1 MGTIHSRKR
10 QEVLDTPLL
19 VFECTLADGRVER
32 WATHRVMVA
41 GEEYAPRLLRHGG
54 FDLRLAGDDA
64 IDAGSRFWL
73 ELSNV
78 DGVVSQI
85 DRSVGWKGARLKVRF
100 GFFDI
105 EAGAPVSELTGV
117 FLGSANP
124 VDELTETT
132 ARLSFTNRLSLQR
145 LAVPALRI
153 QARCPWRFPSSEEE
167 RMEAAGGDGYSPFF
181 HCGYSAGVEGG
192 VGNLENGAPFTGCN
206 RTRGD
211 CAARGMFAKD
221 SAGNETAR
229 FGGFAFIPSSIAVRP
244 HGEQTKVADAVDGR
258 AKVNDAVPVL
268 YGTGWMAA
276 PVIFSRS
283 DGNLTH
289 AEVLVGSGPIEGV
302 LKVVANGVELPLGQV
317 GQDMTGTGWY
327 NVLSLGER
335 NGGFNLSFTDAQG
348 QTLGDPHG
356 GMACLEV
363 VLPNSLLKSG
373 ALPKV
378 DVLVNGLRLQRYDA
392 EGAALDRVFTKNPA
406 WVLLDLLRRSGWTEG
421 ELNLK
426 SFAATAA
433 YCEEFVTAKTPEGVE
448 VQVPRFETNLLLTQR
463 RSLNEVIGG
472 LRLASALMLT
482 VDEGGQVRVSPET
495 TIARQ
500 QEARSEVTN
509 SVAPVAGGWPAYE
522 FGDGLNGFS
531 GIARDGRGR
540 STFRIVRKGQSES
553 PNRLSVEFQ
562 DEFNQYQQ
570 DSLSLVDFE
579 DAAASGCEVAAP
591 FGAMGL
597 PHFDQAAR
605 VMRLQIQKNIQGNHY
620 VEFETSVQAIGLR
633 PGDLIALSHAKEG
646 LDRALY
652 RVLRLTPAVNFERV
666 RIAAQRHED
675 AWYALAG
682 GDPEDAQGRG
692 NEPGGGLGTPR
703 PLSGTVV
710 RADGGQD
717 FGVTESEEGVGAF
730 VELTVK
736 FSPPRRP
743 VLTGLTAPV
752 VGLAA
757 ALHTGGGTL
766 AAGST
771 YYYAVSAVNENGDES
786 GLSFVVRATVPAGAS
801 TYSVELQGL
810 RFAPGSE
817 RMRVYR
823 GTSPGVLDLIAEQA
837 AANGSFVDAG
847 LAAQAEAAPD
857 GNYDHARFQWRFE
870 LGPEVAATSY
880 GARMIGHDGLGLE
893 ENLWAGCVVR
903 ISRGKGAGQE
913 RTIAGHTDEVLTV
926 TEDWVVVPDGTSF
939 FTIVES
945 GWKSI
950 GVTQTDSIDF
960 LVPNVAGE
968 WVQVTGVA
976 VNALGV
982 ESALREA
989 IVTRFE
995 VGGSAEAGD
1004 GDVPGVATFGLSTDS
1019 RGGIEIGGLGFESL
1033 DNTRSI
1039 QAGTLRLHYWD
1050 ELSSPSLLTLAT
1062 DLPLDATSVS
1072 LSGHLGAEVGDL
1084 LQVGSELMR
1093 VLKVAADRMS
1103 CEVERGCYE
1112 SAVGSHQA
1120 GEIVY
1125 PLLKHVAVLPF
1136 PAGFFGSAIASG
1148 YSQRLALPAAR
1159 VAAAELFFTNSRG
1172 DGPATGQS
1180 YAMLLE
1186 GGLRTMSGGQ
1196 YTIQYDGVPAV
1207 MSSMAPPLVV
1217 DARTAVRDVRARMS
1231 VAPMGE
1237 PVLARLMV
1245 NGAPYCDLT
1254 VAAGS
1259 RSSDV
1264 VSGWGR
1270 TPWKDGDELRV
1281 DIVSVGTSGGSD
1293 PGRDLTVT
1301 VRV

>member
-19 VFECTLADGRVER
+19 VFDCTLADGRVER
-32 WATHRVMVA
+32 WSTHRVTVD
-41 GEEYAPRLLRHGG
+41 GEEYAARLLRHGG

-105 EAGAPVSELTGV
+105 ERGEPVSELTGV

-167 RMEAAGGDGYSPFF
+167 RMEAAGDDGYSPFF

-192 VGNLENGAPFTGCN
+192 VGNLENGAPFTRCN

-211 CAARGMFAKD
+211 CAARGMFAQD
-221 SAGNETAR
+221 AAGNATAR
-229 FGGFAFIPSSIAVRP
+229 FGGFAFIPPSIAVRP
-244 HGEQTKVADAVDGR
+244 HGEQTKVAEAADGR
-258 AKVNDAVPVL
+258 AKANDAVPVL

-289 AEVLVGSGPIEGV
+289 AEVLVGSGPMEGV
-302 LKVVANGVELPLGQV
+302 LKVVANGVELPLGQA

-348 QTLGDPHG
+348 QALGDPHG

-378 DVLVNGLRLQRYDA
+378 DVLVNGLKLQRYDA
-392 EGAALDRVFTKNPA
+392 EGAALDVVFTKNPA

-433 YCEEFVTAKTPEGVE
+433 YCDELVTARTPEGTE
-448 VQVPRFETNLLLTQR
+448 VQAPRFATNLLLTQR
-463 RSLNEVIGG
+463 RSLNDVIGG
-472 LRLASALMLT
+472 LRLASALMIT

-500 QEARSEVTN
+500 QGVQSEVSN
-509 SVAPVAGGWPAYE
+509 SAAPVAGGWPAYE

-540 STFRIVRKGQSES
+540 STFRITRKGQSES

-579 DAAASGCEVAAP
+579 DAAASGCEVAAA

-605 VMRLQIQKNIQGNHY
+605 VLRLQIQKNIQGNHY

-633 PGDLIALSHAKEG
+633 PGDLIALSHGKEG

-652 RVLRLTPAVNFERV
+652 RVLRLTPALNFERV
-666 RIAAQRHED
+666 RVVAQRHDD
-675 AWYALAG
+675 AWYALAS

-692 NEPGGGLGTPR
+692 NEPQGGLGTPR
-703 PLSGTVV
+703 PLGGAVV
-710 RADGGQD
+710 REDGGQD
-717 FGVTESEEGVGAF
+717 FGVTESEDGVGAF

-743 VLTGLTAPV
+743 VLAGLAAPV
-752 VGLAA
+752 VGLAP
-757 ALHTGGGTL
+757 ALHAGGGTL
-766 AAGST
+766 ASGST
-771 YYYAVSAVNENGDES
+771 YYYAVSTVDGYGAES
-786 GLSFVVRATVPAGAS
+786 GLSYVVRATVPAGPS
-801 TYSVELQGL
+801 TYSVELTGL
-810 RFAPGSE
+810 RFAPGSD

-823 GTSPGVLDLIAEQA
+823 GTSPSVMGLIAEQA

-847 LAAQAEAAPD
+847 LAAQAVAAPD
-857 GNYDHARFQWRFE
+857 VNYDHARFQWRFE

-880 GARMIGHDGLGLE
+880 GARMIGHDDLGLE
-893 ENLWAGCVVR
+893 EDLWAGCVVR
-903 ISRGKGAGQE
+903 ITRGKGAGQE
-913 RTIAGHTDEVLTV
+913 RTIASHTEEALTV

-939 FTIVES
+939 FTIVEA
-945 GWKSI
+945 GWKPI
-950 GVTQTDSIDF
+950 GITQTDSIDF
-960 LVPNVAGE
+960 LVPNLAGQ
-968 WVQVTGVA
+968 WVQVAGVA

-989 IVTRFE
+989 IVTRVE
-995 VGGSAEAGD
+995 IGGSAESGD
-1004 GDVPGVATFGLSTDS
+1004 KDVPGAATFGLATDA
-1019 RGGIEIGGLGFESL
+1019 RGEIEVSGISFENL
-1033 DNTRSI
+1033 ENTRSI
-1039 QAGTLRLHYWD
+1039 QAGTLRLHYWN
-1050 ELSSPSLLTLAT
+1050 ELSSPGLLNLAVEV
-1062 DLPLDATSVS
+1062 PVDATSIS
-1072 LSGHLGAEVGDL
+1072 LNARLGSEVGDL
-1084 LQVGSELMR
+1084 LQVGGELMR
-1093 VLKVAADRMS
+1093 VLTVAADRMS
-1103 CEVERGCYE
+1103 CEVERGCFE
-1112 SAVGSHQA
+1112 SAVGVHLA
-1120 GEIVY
+1120 GETVY
-1125 PLLKHVAVLPF
+1125 PLLKNVTVLPF
-1136 PAGFFGSAIASG
+1136 PVGFFGSAIAAG
-1148 YSQRLALPAAR
+1148 YSQRLALPEAR
-1159 VAAAELFFTNSRG
+1159 VAAAELYFTNSRG

-1196 YTIQYDGVPAV
+1196 YTLQYDGVPAV
-1207 MSSMAPPLVV
+1207 MTSIAPPLVV
-1217 DARTAVRDVRARMS
+1217 DAQTAVRDVRARMS
-1231 VAPMGE
+1231 VAPSGQ
-1237 PVLARLMV
+1237 PVVARLKV
-1245 NGAPYCDLT
+1245 NGSLYCELT
-1254 VAAGS
+1254 VPAGS
-1259 RSSDV
+1259 RSSDG

-1270 TPWKDGDELRV
+1270 APLKEEDELQV
-1281 DIVSVGTSGGSD
+1281 DIVSVGTNGGSD

>member
-1 MGTIHSRKR
+1 MGTIHSRKKL
-10 QEVLDTPLL
+10 EVLDTPLL
-19 VFECTLADGRVER
+19 VFDCTLADGRVER
-32 WATHRVMVA
+32 WATHRVRVE

-64 IDAGSRFWL
+64 IDAGARFWL

-105 EAGAPVSELTGV
+105 EAGRPVSELTGV

-145 LAVPALRI
+145 LAVPTLRI

-167 RMEAAGGDGYSPFF
+167 RTEAAGGDGYSPFF

-192 VGNLENGAPFTGCN
+192 VGNLENGAAFPGCN
-206 RTRGD
+206 RTKTD
-211 CAARGMFAKD
+211 CTARGMFSKD
-221 SAGNETAR
+221 SAGNATAR
-229 FGGFAFIPSSIAVRP
+229 FGGFAFIPPSIVVRP

-258 AKVNDAVPVL
+258 ARANDAVPVL

-302 LKVVANGVELPLGQV
+302 LKVVANGVELPLGQA

-335 NGGFNLSFTDAQG
+335 NGGLNLSFTDAQG
-348 QTLGDPHG
+348 QALGDPHG

-378 DVLVNGLRLQRYDA
+378 DVLVNGLKLQRYDVD
-392 EGAALDRVFTKNPA
+392 GAALDVVFTKSPA
-406 WVLLDLLRRSGWTEG
+406 WVLLDLLRRSGWTES

-433 YCEEFVTAKTPEGVE
+433 YCDEFVTAHTPDGVE

-463 RSLNEVIGG
+463 RSLNDVIGG
-472 LRLASALMLT
+472 LRLASALMIT

-500 QEARSEVTN
+500 QEAQSEVTN
-509 SVAPVAGGWPAYE
+509 SAAPLGGGWPAYE

-531 GIARDGRGR
+531 GIARDGQGR
-540 STFRIVRKGQSES
+540 STFRITRKGQSES

-605 VMRLQIQKNIQGNHY
+605 VMRLQISKNIQGNHY

-652 RVLRLTPAVNFERV
+652 RVLRLTPSVNFERV

-675 AWYALAG
+675 DWYALAG

-692 NEPGGGLGTPR
+692 NEPHGGLGTPR
-703 PLSGTVV
+703 PLSGTVA

-717 FGVTESEEGVGAF
+717 FGVTESEDGVGAF

-743 VLTGLTAPV
+743 VLTGLAAPV
-752 VGLAA
+752 VGLAP
-757 ALHTGGGTL
+757 ALHAGGGTL

-771 YYYAVSAVNENGDES
+771 YYYAVSAVNDQGEES
-786 GLSFVVRATVPAGAS
+786 GLSFVVRATLPAGPSQYA
-801 TYSVELQGL
+801 VELQGL
-810 RFAPGSE
+810 RCSPSSTLL
-817 RMRVYR
+817 RVYR
-823 GTSPGVLDLIAEQA
+823 GSTPGLLDLIAEQA
-837 AANGSFVDAG
+837 AMSGSFVDTG
-847 LAAQAEAAPD
+847 LAAQAVTAPD

-870 LGPEVAATSY
+870 MGPEVAATQFGSRAI
-880 GARMIGHDGLGLE
+880 GAEGLGLE
-893 ENLWAGCVVR
+893 ENLWVGCVAR
-903 ISRGKGAGQE
+903 ITRGKGAGQE
-913 RTIAGHTDEVLTV
+913 RTIASNTDQVLTV
-926 TEDWVVVPDGTSF
+926 TEDWVVAPDGTSF
-939 FTIVES
+939 FTIVEA

-950 GVTQTDSIDF
+950 GITQTDSIDF
-960 LVPNVAGE
+960 LVPNLAGQ

-982 ESALREA
+982 ESSLREA

-995 VGGSAEAGD
+995 VGGAATGEDDDVAG
-1004 GDVPGVATFGLSTDS
+1004 VPAFGLSTDAQGTVEV
-1019 RGGIEIGGLGFESL
+1019 GGIGFESL
-1033 DNTRSI
+1033 ENTHSI
-1039 QAGTLRLHYWD
+1039 EAGTLRIHYWD
-1050 ELSSPSLLTLAT
+1050 ELASPSLLTIGA
-1062 DLPLDATSVS
+1062 DAQAEVTSVS
-1072 LSGHLGAEVGDL
+1072 FSAQLGAEVGDL
-1084 LQVGSELMR
+1084 LQVGNELMR
-1093 VLKVAADRMS
+1093 VLTMAEDRLS

-1112 SAVGSHQA
+1112 SAVGVHLA
-1120 GEIVY
+1120 GETVY
-1125 PLLKHVAVLPF
+1125 PLAKHVTVLPF
-1136 PAGFFGSAIASG
+1136 PSGFFGTAIAAG
-1148 YSQRLALPAAR
+1148 YSQRLALPHAR
-1159 VAAAELFFTNSRG
+1159 IAAAELHFTNSQG
-1172 DGPATGQS
+1172 DGPAAAQS
-1180 YAMLLE
+1180 YTSLLE

-1196 YTIQYDGVPAV
+1196 YTMQYEGVPAV
-1207 MSSMAPPLVV
+1207 MASMAPPLVV
-1217 DARTAVRDVRARMS
+1217 DARMAVRDVRARMS
-1231 VAPMGE
+1231 VAPLGE
-1237 PVLARLMV
+1237 PVVARLLV
-1245 NGAPYCDLT
+1245 NGTPYCELT

-1259 RSSDV
+1259 RSSAP

-1270 TPWKDGDELRV
+1270 APLPEGAELRV
-1281 DIVSVGTSGGSD
+1281 DILAVGTSGGSD